1 MTVKFL
7 VRKCFHSGLQSFKI
21 HTFSRKKII
30 LIFKGKEL
38 IFSKAMLLLFIKA
51 SLSIY
56 VYVIYANIIMKYIE
70 QQGNLS

>member
-1 MTVKFL
+1 
-7 VRKCFHSGLQSFKI
+7 
-21 HTFSRKKII
+21 
-30 LIFKGKEL
+30 
-38 IFSKAMLLLFIKA
+38 MLLLFIKA